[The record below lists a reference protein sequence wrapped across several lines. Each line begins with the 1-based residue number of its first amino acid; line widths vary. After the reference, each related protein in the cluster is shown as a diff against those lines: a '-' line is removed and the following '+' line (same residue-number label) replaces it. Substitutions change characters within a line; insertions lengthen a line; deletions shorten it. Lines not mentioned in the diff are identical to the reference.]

1 MHIERFEK
9 NGRTSQAIVDG
20 GTIYLAGQVAANA
33 KGHGARS
40 QTTQAL
46 TAIDALLAQCGSN
59 RSNVL
64 RATVYLSDRS
74 DFDEMNAAWTDWIDN
89 DNPPARATIQAT
101 LLDPDWKVEIVVTA
115 RR

>member
-9 NGRTSQAIVDG
+9 NGRTSQAVVDG
-20 GTIYLAGQVAANA
+20 DTIYLSGQVAANA
-33 KGHGARS
+33 EGEGARS
-40 QTTQAL
+40 QTAQAL
-46 TAIDALLAQCGSN
+46 AAIDALLAQCGSS

-64 RATVYLSDRS
+64 RAIVYLADRS
-74 DFDEMNAAWTDWIDN
+74 DFDEMNAAWTDWVDG

-101 LLDPDWKVEIVVTA
+101 LLDPDWKVEIVATA